1 MKSIHLSLLARS
13 ETMWSGGSDLCF
25 RRIKS
30 KILNVFGFDFFF
42 KTFSKTML
50 SMFSADRL
58 VLACDFSPRSYILLS
73 VQTWLVGSGFADAG
87 SIAVVCCANSA
98 WLAVL
103 LHTCNPARQQKV
115 WMSEQRACCLRDSS
129 AAVGS
134 SHVVTWALG
143 FSVRGSVWM
152 AAWTSSW
159 LKRVQ

>member
-25 RRIKS
+25 RIIKS
-30 KILNVFGFDFFF
+30 KILNVFVLDFFL
-42 KTFSKTML
+42 TFSKTML
-50 SMFSADRL
+50 PMVSADRV

-115 WMSEQRACCLRDSS
+115 WMAEQRAGCLRDSS

-143 FSVRGSVWM
+143 FSLHRSVWM

-159 LKRVQ
+159 LKPVQ